1 MLIHIE
7 NTCVPCPVGVL
18 TTATPLHLYTPIH
31 LQYPLVEAKQHS
43 IAIKGLFHV
52 ISAHSTHD
60 NQTIGEPDSA
70 AAAVHGGR
78 WAESMAW
85 LSMADQFDGA
95 AVFEIKMKTNL

>member
-1 MLIHIE
+1 MHIHIE

-18 TTATPLHLYTPIH
+18 TTATPHTPAV
-31 LQYPLVEAKQHS
+31 PPGRGKQHS